1 MSQRSMLVPGVL
13 IAVPLAS
20 ASLNIAATSVLTP
33 QAKMLTPQIL
43 FDEQFFE
50 YPPPSVFRPVS
61 Q

>member
-1 MSQRSMLVPGVL
+1 MLVPGVL